1 MLRAVFL
8 FFLGCTVA
16 SRGGYQMA
24 RGRHYAKLSLSNAA
38 RLSFSD
44 LCILLFMFLSLC
56 RLCVCVFLC
65 SHWSLVD
72 VPLIFFCP
80 ADHVP
85 DWQPRVFLGMV
96 EARSVNVKKTTNNN
110 NITSR
115 IGWVSLKGIIYRY
128 RCRRDPGN
136 LYNNFCYTR
145 YVFNERSANAL

>member
-56 RLCVCVFLC
+56 LVVCVFVFFFALIVVLLLLS
-65 SHWSLVD
+65 SHML
-72 VPLIFFCP
+72 F
-80 ADHVP
+80 A
-85 DWQPRVFLGMV
+85 
-96 EARSVNVKKTTNNN
+96 
-110 NITSR
+110 
-115 IGWVSLKGIIYRY
+115 
-128 RCRRDPGN
+128 
-136 LYNNFCYTR
+136 
-145 YVFNERSANAL
+145 

>member
-1 MLRAVFL
+1 
-8 FFLGCTVA
+8 
-16 SRGGYQMA
+16 MA

-85 DWQPRVFLGMV
+85 DWQTRVLLGIV
-96 EARSVNVKKTTNNN
+96 EARSVNVKKTT
-110 NITSR
+110 T
-115 IGWVSLKGIIYRY
+115 VDFLH
-128 RCRRDPGN
+128 RRPYDPRPDVKIH
-136 LYNNFCYTR
+136 F
-145 YVFNERSANAL
+145 YVILTP